1 MVRLRIGAPHGAP
14 IFRKAIRDAVP
25 AIVVMTGLIGLM
37 VVAGAQ
43 VMSTTYGSPATR
55 AGLAAMAA
63 SIPPV
68 LRGFYGDPVNVD
80 TIGGFVTWH
89 YGAVCVLLGGLWS
102 LLALSGTLAGEARRG
117 SLELVLAAPVG
128 RRRVAVEKLLGH
140 LVALSLALVLVACLA
155 STAATLRALTPRD
168 EIAPAAAL
176 AFAAGLG
183 ARSLVVGSLAFALAP
198 LLGRGAAAG
207 IAGATLV
214 GGYLVHGYRE
224 IVPLFA
230 TLDPLLPLSWA
241 AGHRPLAGASDW
253 PAVGATLAAAAL
265 LLALGVEL
273 FARRDV
279 GVTVALPGPALPSAL
294 RGLRGPLGRALGELL
309 PTIAAWGLGLGLY
322 GLVMALVSG
331 AMLDLLAGSPALAAV
346 WSAALPGTDITT
358 APGFLQIA
366 FVDFGALLLGAAVT
380 ALVANRWGDE
390 SGGRLELLLATPLSR
405 GRWLA
410 AAVVGGWVATGLVA
424 AFLAGGL
431 AAGLAAIGEEP
442 VRPAIGVV
450 VLACYGFGL
459 VGLGAAVGATFG
471 PGAAAVAVGAV
482 AVGSFLVDTLAP
494 FLGLPDWVPELA
506 LTTHLGEPL
515 VGRPDP
521 LGIVA
526 SLALGI
532 GGLLIGLVAIRRRDL
547 GG

>member
-1 MVRLRIGAPHGAP
+1 MRSPIRAPRGSP
-14 IFRKAIRDAVP
+14 ILRKAVRDALP

-43 VMSTTYGSPATR
+43 VMSTTYGSPVTR

-89 YGAVCVLLGGLWS
+89 YGAVCVLLGGTWS
-102 LLALSGTLAGEARRG
+102 VLALSGTLAGEARRG

-128 RRRVAVEKLLGH
+128 RRRVALEKLLGH
-140 LVALSLALVLVACLA
+140 LVPLAVVLLLVACLA
-155 STAATLRALTPRD
+155 STAATLRALSPRD
-168 EIAPAAAL
+168 EIAPGAAL

-183 ARSLVVGSLAFALAP
+183 ARSLVAGSLAFALAP

-207 IAGATLV
+207 IAGTTLIA
-214 GGYLVHGYRE
+214 GYLVHGYRE
-224 IVPLFA
+224 IVPVFG
-230 TLDPLLPLSWA
+230 TLDPLVPLSWA
-241 AGHRPLAGASDW
+241 ASHRPLAGASDW
-253 PAVGATLAAAAL
+253 PAVGATLAVAAL

-279 GVTVALPGPALPSAL
+279 GVTVALPAPALPSGL

-309 PTIAAWGLGLGLY
+309 PTIAWWGLGLGTY

-331 AMLDLLAGSPALAAV
+331 AMLDLLADSPALVAV
-346 WSAALPGTDITT
+346 WSSALPDTDITT

-366 FVDFGALLLGAAVT
+366 FVDFGALLVGAAAT

-390 SGGRLELLLATPLSR
+390 SDGRLELLLATPLSR

-424 AFLAGGL
+424 IALAAGL
-431 AAGLAAIGEEP
+431 AAGLAAIGEDP
-442 VRPAIGVV
+442 TVPAIGVV
-450 VLACYGFGL
+450 VLACYGVGL
-459 VGLGAAVGATFG
+459 VGLGAAVGATVR
-471 PGAAAVAVGAV
+471 PAAATVAVGSV

-494 FLGLPDWVPELA
+494 FLGLPGWVPDLA

-521 LGIVA
+521 LGVVA
-526 SLALGI
+526 SLALAV
-532 GGLLIGLVAIRRRDL
+532 GGLAIGLVAIRRRDL
-547 GG
+547 AG